1 MLHVEKKSL
10 EFFFWKS
17 CTSQHF
23 LKEFTLRGFVF
34 ICEFAFYAFFVFFA
48 SHFSCV
54 HVVPPPCSERHSNLP
69 ETVDDIECR
78 KINTNHLLWKK
89 KVKKM
94 PKRAQPRQFF
104 AVWKS
109 HWKSLMTIRNESECH
124 SKVLQESISLHK
136 LQTNLSCTIQV
147 KHCLL
152 LHVSFGN
159 IECFSGF
166 DGRTASGLVFFWI
179 HDWGDPSLPAKSKD
193 SHCVWGESLCLNLM
207 AVVEDPLRPW
217 ILILHV
223 TKMVIQGSVQGSLAK
238 VVVMG
243 NSFWWSAPCCGEA
256 RLYGNPQPCQW
267 WVRGLSH
274 HHPAG

>member
-1 MLHVEKKSL
+1 MNQNVIPR
-10 EFFFWKS
+10 
-17 CTSQHF
+17 C
-23 LKEFTLRGFVF
+23 
-34 ICEFAFYAFFVFFA
+34 
-48 SHFSCV
+48 
-54 HVVPPPCSERHSNLP
+54 
-69 ETVDDIECR
+69 CR
-78 KINTNHLLWKK
+78 KAFLSINSKLIWVVQYKWSTVFCCMSLLAILN
-89 KVKKM
+89 V
-94 PKRAQPRQFF
+94 FLG
-104 AVWKS
+104 
-109 HWKSLMTIRNESECH
+109 LMGG
-124 SKVLQESISLHK
+124 Q
-136 LQTNLSCTIQV
+136 QV
-147 KHCLL
+147 AW
-152 LHVSFGN
+152 F
-159 IECFSGF
+159 
-166 DGRTASGLVFFWI
+166 GLVWFFFWI